1 MGKRPGF
8 RKMARDAAG
17 RPHGG
22 DGPES
27 RGGGGG
33 GAESPRLGQF
43 RDKGQVR
50 RGDAR
55 RRVDVTGVVPLS
67 TLLCSDGR
75 VCKGFVFSTLAL
87 VLTGTLRN

>member
-17 RPHGG
+17 HPHGG

-27 RGGGGG
+27 RGG

-67 TLLCSDGR
+67 TLLCSDRR
-75 VCKGFVFSTLAL
+75 VCEGFVFSTLAL